1 MENIQRKVFYNNIML
16 LLLLL
21 LLQCCR
27 GSNDL
32 RGGEDG
38 GGEFHEEENGKM
50 IAQFHLISF
59 FSPQSVDNL
68 GKGELV
74 KSTYTR

>member
-1 MENIQRKVFYNNIML
+1 M
-16 LLLLL
+16 LL

-32 RGGEDG
+32 RGGEEDG
-38 GGEFHEEENGKM
+38 GGGEEFHEEENGKM

-59 FSPQSVDNL
+59 SSPQSVDNL
-68 GKGELV
+68 GKGQLV

>member
-16 LLLLL
+16 LLL
-21 LLQCCR
+21 QCCR

-32 RGGEDG
+32 RGGEDGGG

-59 FSPQSVDNL
+59 SSPQSVDNL
-68 GKGELV
+68 SKGQLV